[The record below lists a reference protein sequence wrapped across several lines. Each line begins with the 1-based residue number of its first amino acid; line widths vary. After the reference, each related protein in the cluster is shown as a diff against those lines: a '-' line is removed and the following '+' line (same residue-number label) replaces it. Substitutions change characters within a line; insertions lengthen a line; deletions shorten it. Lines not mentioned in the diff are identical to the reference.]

1 MKNIRALLTLSLIT
15 LGLSGCGQSGS
26 LYLPP
31 PAKAPTQSQGLPQ
44 PVPLQAPGA
53 QLNQTDP
60 AAANQVLD
68 QGSLGDIGNDDGDN

>member
-1 MKNIRALLTLSLIT
+1 MKNIHALLALSVMT
-15 LGLSGCGQSGS
+15 LGLSGCGQSGP
-26 LYLPP
+26 LYLPQ

-44 PVPLQAPGA
+44 AVPMQAPGA

-68 QGSLGDIGNDDGDN
+68 QGSLGDLGDDNDGT